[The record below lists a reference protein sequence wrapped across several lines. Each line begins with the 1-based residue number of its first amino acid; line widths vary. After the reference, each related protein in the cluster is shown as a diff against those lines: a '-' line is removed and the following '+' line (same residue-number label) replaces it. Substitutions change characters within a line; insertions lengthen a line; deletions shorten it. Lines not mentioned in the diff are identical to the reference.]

1 MTAEH
6 LDCFLE
12 TKILVV
18 TKQVS
23 SPLRLRGTFTPSLPS
38 PGPLVPAVRPS
49 ELLPVEGHSLLNLT
63 SKGGMRRQ
71 GARNQDI
78 HDFVC

>member
-1 MTAEH
+1 MSVEH

-12 TKILVV
+12 TKILMV
-18 TKQVS
+18 TKQAS

-49 ELLPVEGHSLLNLT
+49 EFLPVGGHSLLT
-63 SKGGMRRQ
+63 SQAKG
-71 GARNQDI
+71 D
-78 HDFVC
+78 